1 MASLAPV
8 GAVIEKIEFS
18 AVGNA
23 DFNRRLAD
31 FDRSEMVICG
41 IEAQVCVLRTAL
53 DFAARGVDRSLGRDA
68 ATSRRPES
76 AAAFDRAARNGVEL
90 VTTEMVDFEW
100 MRRANTPAFRQLS
113 S

>member
-41 IEAQVCVLRTAL
+41 IEAHVCVLRTAL
-53 DFAARGVDRSLGRDA
+53 DFAARGVDSYLVRDA

-76 AAAFDRAARNGVEL
+76 AAAAFDRAARNGVEL
-90 VTTEMVDFEW
+90 VTTEMVDFE
-100 MRRANTPAFRQLS
+100 
-113 S
+113 